1 MIFFCE
7 RRIKLKRLVLLLL
20 FSGLIQTGLD
30 AKAKV
35 RMGTA
40 APKGSPWHRI
50 LQEMG
55 AQWKDATGGGVALTI
70 YAGGVLGDENA
81 MIRKMRIG
89 QIQAAAISDAGLAQ
103 IDRGA
108 YALMIPGF
116 FDSYAE
122 WDYVR
127 AKANPEME
135 KRLREKGFVVL
146 TWSSLGWV
154 HFFSKEPLLEPEQL
168 RKVKLAASASDPTAV
183 EIMKWA
189 RLNPVPITLA
199 DMVTGLQTGLI
210 DAFYFPIILAE
221 SSNLYRYA
229 KNMNSL
235 KWAPLQGALI
245 MTEKSW
251 KQISEADQ
259 RSLLKLSRKAGERL
273 QKETRRR
280 EEASLEAMKTRG
292 LRVWEIDDAART
304 RWQDIADNAY
314 PRVRKDLVTPEVFDQ
329 VKKWRDE
336 YRQQRSEV
344 SE

>member
-1 MIFFCE
+1 MK
-7 RRIKLKRLVLLLL
+7 KLFL
-20 FSGLIQTGLD
+20 FLIILWVVQTGIE
-30 AKAKV
+30 ARV
-35 RMGTA
+35 RIRMGTA
-40 APKGSPWHRI
+40 APKGSPWHRL

-55 AQWKDATGGGVALTI
+55 AEWKKATKGEVTLNI

-108 YALMIPGF
+108 YALMVPGMF
-116 FDSYAE
+116 EDYAE

-127 AKANPEME
+127 SRANPDME
-135 KRLREKGFVVL
+135 KKLRGKGFVVL

-154 HFFSKEPLLEPEQL
+154 HFFSKEPLVQPEEL
-168 RKVKLAASASDPTAV
+168 RRIKLAASAADPIAV

-229 KNMNSL
+229 KNMSDL
-235 KWAPLQGALI
+235 KWAPLQGALVV
-245 MTEKSW
+245 TEKTWDQIPESHQNQLLSLARETG
-251 KQISEADQ
+251 KQ
-259 RSLLKLSRKAGERL
+259 L

-280 EEASLEAMKTRG
+280 EEASLEAMKKRG
-292 LRVWEIDDAART
+292 LKVWEIDAETRK
-304 RWQDIADNAY
+304 RWQETANNAY
-314 PRVRKDLVTPEVFDQ
+314 PRVRNELVTPRVFDQ

-336 YRQQRSEV
+336 YRNSLKKGSR
-344 SE
+344 